1 MEEDIK
7 KYAERA
13 GDVLVKF
20 FNQEKSKLK
29 SPDEAAKDLIES
41 EKNLKSIES
50 KFLSN
55 SVDILYN
62 YIKFK
67 YPDEGFSENAE
78 KLIAILKGISGKDDK
93 ETLKKTKL
101 VYQQFVAE
109 MQVVEDNIQA
119 KHPEY
124 KKKFV

>member
-13 GDVLVKF
+13 GDVLVEF
-20 FNQEKSKLK
+20 FNREKSNLK
-29 SPDEAAKDLIES
+29 PPEEAAKELVES

-50 KFLSN
+50 EFLSN

-62 YIKFK
+62 YIKYK

-78 KLIAILKGISGKDDK
+78 KLIAILKGISGKDDE

-101 VYQQFVAE
+101 VYRQFVAE